1 MSAAVL
7 RAARADLRARPFQT
21 LLIVVAV
28 ACAAATLS
36 LALGVRGAA
45 NGPWDRLH
53 RATNGAHVL
62 ASGSDLT
69 SLAGLPAC
77 SDDEAQNKAN
87 EAGEK
92 VKSGAEKAKTEAEK
106 AKEKAEKAKKDV
118 DGQ

>member
-1 MSAAVL
+1 MQRL
-7 RAARADLRARPFQT
+7 RRLSVT
-21 LLIVVAV
+21 LL
-28 ACAAATLS
+28 AAA
-36 LALGVRGAA
+36 
-45 NGPWDRLH
+45 
-53 RATNGAHVL
+53 
-62 ASGSDLT
+62 

-77 SDDEAQNKAN
+77 SDDEAKNKAN

>member
-7 RAARADLRARPFQT
+7 RAARADLRARPFQ
-21 LLIVVAV
+21 VAV

-69 SLAGLPAC
+69 SLAGLPGVVATSGPYPLAFAPLARPALTPRC
-77 SDDEAQNKAN
+77 GSSPCR
-87 EAGEK
+87 AGCRP
-92 VKSGAEKAKTEAEK
+92 SSTRC
-106 AKEKAEKAKKDV
+106 
-118 DGQ
+118 